1 MERATL
7 SQVAQTECFAGEVT
21 HENGDHSDQPF
32 LCSFVRLHQTRT
44 AQRQHQTQSLC
55 SQIKIVCTRYPI
67 GLHCSSET
75 QSRSIG
81 CVR

>member
-7 SQVAQTECFAGEVT
+7 SQVAQTECFAVEVT

-32 LCSFVRLHQTRT
+32 LCGFVRLHQT
-44 AQRQHQTQSLC
+44 QRQHQTQSLC
-55 SQIKIVCTRYPI
+55 SQIKIVRTRYPI
-67 GLHCSSET
+67 RLRCSSET